1 MRKLTSKQQLQI
13 SRESV
18 DRELLM
24 KTWLENMFAFIV
36 VGAVIVFLLWFLGE
50 VLGFFGPLIKL
61 LFIFFLKALGAAS
74 GVGAVCCC
82 LYLIFQKAAEDFKEG
97 GVVELISG
105 VLLRSLA
112 TSFFAALS
120 FKLLTEQIFL

>member
-1 MRKLTSKQQLQI
+1 
-13 SRESV
+13 
-18 DRELLM
+18 M
-24 KTWLENMFAFIV
+24 KTWLENMFVFIV
-36 VGAVIVFLLWFLGE
+36 VGAVIVFLLWILGE
-50 VLGFFGPLIKL
+50 VLGFLWPLIRL

-74 GVGAVCCC
+74 GVGAVCC

-112 TSFFAALS
+112 TLFFAALS

>member
-1 MRKLTSKQQLQI
+1 
-13 SRESV
+13 
-18 DRELLM
+18 M

-36 VGAVIVFLLWFLGE
+36 AGAVIVFLLWILGE
-50 VLGFFGPLIKL
+50 VLGVVLGFLWPLIRL

-74 GVGAVCCC
+74 GVGAVCC

-112 TSFFAALS
+112 TLFFAALS